1 MTETE
6 FKKLLWDSANK
17 LRGAMSAAEYKFP
30 VLGSG
35 VPEIRERHLRG
46 PARSDP
52 SPTGRSGLGSVHAG
66 GYEGRRLRRLV

>member
-30 VLGSG
+30 VLGLVFPAPLVAVAVMPWGPSVRAVVG
-35 VPEIRERHLRG
+35 V
-46 PARSDP
+46 
-52 SPTGRSGLGSVHAG
+52 
-66 GYEGRRLRRLV
+66 

>member
-30 VLGSG
+30 VLGL
-35 VPEIRERHLRG
+35 VFD
-46 PARSDP
+46 ADN
-52 SPTGRSGLGSVHAG
+52 VHAVAA
-66 GYEGRRLRRLV
+66 ELRRLAGEPADESRSKS